1 MSNYENFTSSK
12 HNFDSLNS
20 RYNKNS
26 VFAVDESTRPL
37 PISNDSRNNYLSSK
51 KIKDW
56 FDDDTIVN
64 INKNNHLI
72 TITHPIGI
80 NTISSTLGPSSHDIR
95 ELITYPKN
103 FVSPWLMS
111 SYEPDMNIRNQSLC
125 Y

>member
-111 SYEPDMNIRNQSLC
+111 SYEPDMNIRN
-125 Y
+125 